1 MDRLELLLFT
11 DATNGLLTVFFFC
24 DLEMFERIIA
34 VVFQSV
40 FYLKIHQNN
49 FFILKKLFLISTYQ
63 NNSKIYKK

>member
-11 DATNGLLTVFFFC
+11 DATNGLLTVFFFFF

-40 FYLKIHQNN
+40 FYLKIH
-49 FFILKKLFLISTYQ
+49 
-63 NNSKIYKK
+63 